1 MRRPFRSPFGRPGVK
16 RVLRPLRRECSAL
29 FAPTVCES
37 HPSEGGRNN
46 AAHDCQRSATIGYSA
61 HGWGGHR
68 RIRRLLR
75 NVVALWG
82 RYPAPRQVRVL
93 NYNDESTNYTDEC
106 IPTNCAVGLFIV
118 APTKHCIRC
127 HSMVLLSV
135 VLALGTCYN
144 AVVAYALA
152 QTSAGVIPLRDKQ
165 TGAAEVRSWFGLS
178 CCHF

>member
-1 MRRPFRSPFGRPGVK
+1 M
-16 RVLRPLRRECSAL
+16 
-29 FAPTVCES
+29 
-37 HPSEGGRNN
+37 
-46 AAHDCQRSATIGYSA
+46 
-61 HGWGGHR
+61 
-68 RIRRLLR
+68 
-75 NVVALWG
+75 VALWG

-165 TGAAEVRSWFGLS
+165 TGAAEVRSWSAYLAATFDDLYSTCIRLVFDLLLPGEGRRGTPSSVLARAY
-178 CCHF
+178 CTRLRKRMAERK